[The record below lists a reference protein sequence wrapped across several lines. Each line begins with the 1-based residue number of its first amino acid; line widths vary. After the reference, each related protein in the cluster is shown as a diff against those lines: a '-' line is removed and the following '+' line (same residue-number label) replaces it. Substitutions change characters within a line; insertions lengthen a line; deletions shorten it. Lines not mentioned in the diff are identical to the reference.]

1 MFCSSSVSLQIVGR
15 GEEEGGRGEEEGGR
29 GREVVL
35 MQGSVGREKIVENG
49 ANGKVVRA
57 VLNSVD
63 GFDKV
68 VVSLGIS

>member
-1 MFCSSSVSLQIVGR
+1 MFCSSSVSLQIVGQ
-15 GEEEGGRGEEEGGR
+15 GEEEGGQ

-35 MQGSVGREKIVENG
+35 MQGSIGREKIVENG

-68 VVSLGIS
+68 VVSLGISEISQKN

>member
-1 MFCSSSVSLQIVGR
+1 MQIVGQ
-15 GEEEGGRGEEEGGR
+15 GEEEGGQ

-35 MQGSVGREKIVENG
+35 MQGSIGREKIVENG

-68 VVSLGIS
+68 VVSLGISEISQKN